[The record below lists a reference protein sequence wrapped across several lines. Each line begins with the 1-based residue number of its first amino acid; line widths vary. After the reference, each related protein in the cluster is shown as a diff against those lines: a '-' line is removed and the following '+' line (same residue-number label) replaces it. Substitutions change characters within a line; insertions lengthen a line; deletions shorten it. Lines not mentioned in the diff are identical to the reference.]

1 MLRIRDEEEGSLVLP
16 APVAAEVDY
25 LLGVRF
31 GEAARRAF
39 LSDLAAQRYEVAC
52 LEPGDYR
59 TVADLDARY
68 ADLGLGL
75 AGCSVVVL
83 AERYGTRRLLNFD
96 ERNLPDSRQRPS
108 DRFRPSRRRTTR
120 AALAASSRSLTFTAR
135 RPSRRNLALARL
147 PSAAACRTTCRCACA
162 RRIR

>member
-1 MLRIRDEEEGSLVLP
+1 MTLILDAAPLVASADAKEPKLEALLRIRDEEEGPLVLP

-39 LSDLAAQRYEVAC
+39 LNDLAAQRYEVAC

-59 TVADLDARY
+59 TVAELDARY

-75 AGCSVVVL
+75 ADCSIVVL
-83 AERYGTRRLLNFD
+83 AERYATRRLLSFD
-96 ERNLPDSRQRPS
+96 ARHFRAVAPLQGGAFTLLPADS
-108 DRFRPSRRRTTR
+108 
-120 AALAASSRSLTFTAR
+120 
-135 RPSRRNLALARL
+135 
-147 PSAAACRTTCRCACA
+147 
-162 RRIR
+162 

>member
-1 MLRIRDEEEGSLVLP
+1 MTLILDAAPLVASADSREPQLEALLRIRDEEEGPLVLP

-59 TVADLDARY
+59 AVADLDTRY

-75 AGCSVVVL
+75 ADCAVIIL
-83 AERYGTRRLLNFD
+83 AERYGTRRLLSFD
-96 ERNLPDSRQRPS
+96 ERHFRAVAPLQGGSFTLLPAD
-108 DRFRPSRRRTTR
+108 
-120 AALAASSRSLTFTAR
+120 A
-135 RPSRRNLALARL
+135 
-147 PSAAACRTTCRCACA
+147 
-162 RRIR
+162 